1 MQIYKKA
8 HKNTNVPTSVNKSR
22 AIWYEETSLIRS
34 YRRMSIICRHNS
46 PRREAVVIAIR
57 EIVVVIIRAD
67 NERIINPEALGYVRI
82 ITLHSSRN
90 TLKYQL
96 IKLQTAQ
103 SGANAVN
110 RQRYVGG
117 LLPLMST
124 PRRDQFVGQ
133 PSGLGGA
140 VLLAGSSRTAIPC
153 PSKLWLWRQSAGKF
167 FSCHFQ
173 RWSLLWLTTF
183 CARQN
188 EIWTRPFLLTCLLQ
202 TEQTSLYLLL
212 IT

>member
-1 MQIYKKA
+1 MLPRGLDSSWTHLKMKTDQ
-8 HKNTNVPTSVNKSR
+8 VD
-22 AIWYEETSLIRS
+22 
-34 YRRMSIICRHNS
+34 II
-46 PRREAVVIAIR
+46 IT

-67 NERIINPEALGYVRI
+67 NERIVNPEALGYVRI
-82 ITLHSSRN
+82 ITFHTGRN

-103 SGANAVN
+103 SGANALN

-133 PSGLGGA
+133 PSGLCGA
-140 VLLAGSSRTAIPC
+140 VLPAGSSRTAIPC

-173 RWSLLWLTTF
+173 WWSLL
-183 CARQN
+183 
-188 EIWTRPFLLTCLLQ
+188 
-202 TEQTSLYLLL
+202 
-212 IT
+212 